1 MRAFLIIDTED
12 LRKKI
17 EVTNTQINTLIP
29 IIKKINKN
37 NNDYKS
43 HESWELFETI
53 LNTKPIIKPDD
64 ITSINISY
72 HQ

>member
-17 EVTNTQINTLIP
+17 EVTNTQINSLIH
-29 IIKKINKN
+29 IINKINRN
-37 NNDYKS
+37 HVDYKS
-43 HESWELFETI
+43 HDSWELFEEI
-53 LNTKPIIKPDD
+53 LNTEPIINIDD

-72 HQ
+72 HN

>member
-17 EVTNTQINTLIP
+17 EVTNTKINSLIP
-29 IIKKINKN
+29 VIEKINKDL
-37 NNDYKS
+37 NDFKS
-43 HESWELFETI
+43 NDSWELFEEI
-53 LNTKPIIKPDD
+53 LNTEPIIKVDD

-72 HQ
+72 HK

>member
-17 EVTNTQINTLIP
+17 EVTNVQLNSLIP

-37 NNDYKS
+37 YEDYKS
-43 HESWELFETI
+43 HDSWELFETI
-53 LNTKPIIKPDD
+53 LNEHPKIKSND

-72 HQ
+72 HK

>member
-17 EVTNTQINTLIP
+17 EVTNTKINSLIP
-29 IIKKINKN
+29 VIEKINKDQ
-37 NNDYKS
+37 NDFKLND
-43 HESWELFETI
+43 SWELFEEI
-53 LNTKPIIKPDD
+53 LNTEPIIKVDD

-72 HQ
+72 HK

>member
-17 EVTNTQINTLIP
+17 EVTNTKINSLIP
-29 IIKKINKN
+29 VIKKINKDQ
-37 NNDYKS
+37 NDFKS
-43 HESWELFETI
+43 NDSWELFEEI
-53 LNTKPIIKPDD
+53 LNTEPIIKVDD

-72 HQ
+72 HK

>member
-17 EVTNTQINTLIP
+17 EVTNTKINSLIP
-29 IIKKINKN
+29 VIEKINKDQ
-37 NNDYKS
+37 NDFKS
-43 HESWELFETI
+43 NDSWELFEEI
-53 LNTKPIIKPDD
+53 LNTEPIIKVDD

-72 HQ
+72 HK

>member
-17 EVTNTQINTLIP
+17 EVTNTKINSLIP
-29 IIKKINKN
+29 VIEKINKDQ
-37 NNDYKS
+37 NDFKS
-43 HESWELFETI
+43 NDNWELFEEI
-53 LNTKPIIKPDD
+53 LNTEPIIKVDD

-72 HQ
+72 HK

>member
-12 LRKKI
+12 LRKEI
-17 EVTNTQINTLIP
+17 EVTHTQVNSLIP

-37 NNDYKS
+37 HSDYQS
-43 HESWELFETI
+43 HDSWELFVEI
-53 LNTKPIIKPDD
+53 LNTEPVISVDD

-72 HQ
+72 HI

>member
-17 EVTNTQINTLIP
+17 EVTNTKINSLIP
-29 IIKKINKN
+29 VIEKINKDQ
-37 NNDYKS
+37 NDFKS
-43 HESWELFETI
+43 NDSWELFEEI
-53 LNTKPIIKPDD
+53 LNTEPIIKIDD

-72 HQ
+72 HE

>member
-17 EVTNTQINTLIP
+17 EVTNTKINSLIP
-29 IIKKINKN
+29 IIKKINKDQ
-37 NNDYKS
+37 NDFKS
-43 HESWELFETI
+43 HDSWELFEEI
-53 LNTKPIIKPDD
+53 LNTEPIIKIDD

-72 HQ
+72 HK